1 VTTQR
6 MSWRSI
12 AATWGGAV
20 MLLMRQFGV
29 PAPGGTIRETRI
41 VRVAEAGELC
51 AAAERTA
58 DGRILTL
65 PMEPRPGRHRQDDRS
80 VSDGGF
86 AVN

>member
-1 VTTQR
+1 MSLER

-29 PAPGGTIRETRI
+29 PASGVSFRETRI
-41 VRVAEAGELC
+41 VRVAEAGDLR

-58 DGRILTL
+58 DGRVLTL
-65 PMEPRPGRHRQDDRS
+65 LVEPGSNQQRQDDRR
-80 VSDGGF
+80 VSDNWF